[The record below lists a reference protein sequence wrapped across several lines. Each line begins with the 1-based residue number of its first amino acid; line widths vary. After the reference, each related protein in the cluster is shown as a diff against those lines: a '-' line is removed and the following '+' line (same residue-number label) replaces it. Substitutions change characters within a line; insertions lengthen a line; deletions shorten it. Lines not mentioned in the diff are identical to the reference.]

1 MPAAADLPHANT
13 QPPNGWS
20 VTMSLDFEKD
30 VADIESRIEEF
41 KAKNPEPTGSLVKE
55 LNRLEMERAD
65 KLKEIYA
72 SLTPW
77 QTVQVARHPERPLI
91 RDFIGGLCSEFIEL
105 HGDRLFGDDRGMIGG
120 FATIENHRVMVIGHQ
135 KGRDLDERIKCNF
148 GQACPEGYRKALR
161 LMKLAEK
168 FHIPVVTF
176 IDTPGAFPGRDAE
189 ERGQAEAIARNLLEM
204 AALKTPVIAVVTG
217 EGGSGGAIGIGVGD
231 VVLMLSN
238 AVYSVISPEGCA
250 SILWRDGTK
259 AAEAAN
265 ALKITA
271 KSLLQ
276 LKIIDEIIPEPVGG
290 AHRDF
295 ASTMKT
301 TKKVLLKHLTSLE
314 KVSPRKLTSRRFEKF
329 AAMGRFK

>member
-1 MPAAADLPHANT
+1 
-13 QPPNGWS
+13 
-20 VTMSLDFEKD
+20 MSLDFEKE
-30 VADIESRIEEF
+30 VIEIEDKINEI
-41 KAKNPEPTGSLVKE
+41 KAQNAEPTGDLVKQ
-55 LNRLEMERAD
+55 LNRLESERAD
-65 KLKEIYA
+65 KLRDVYA
-72 SLTPW
+72 NLTPW

-91 RDFIGGLCSEFIEL
+91 RDFISGLCSEFMEL

-120 FATIENHRVMVIGHQ
+120 FATIEDTRVMVIGHQ
-135 KGRDLDERIKCNF
+135 KGKDLDEKIKCNF

-168 FHIPVVTF
+168 FGLPVVTF

-204 AALKTPVIAVVTG
+204 AALKTPVVAVVTG

-231 VVLMLSN
+231 SVLMLSN

-250 SILWRDGTK
+250 SILWRDGSK
-259 AAEAAN
+259 APEAAN

-276 LKIIDEIIPEPVGG
+276 LKIIDEIIQEPVGG
-290 AHRDF
+290 AHRDY
-295 ASTMKT
+295 AATMKAT
-301 TKKVLLKHLTSLE
+301 RKVILKHLHSLG
-314 KVSPRKLTSRRFEKF
+314 KVSPKRLMSKRFEKF
-329 AAMGRFK
+329 AAMGRFA